1 MWGAAAR
8 CCLAAGT
15 PPPLPPPAPPLSAA
29 AHRAVPHAA
38 GNTHDKLRIE
48 RQTKEREEQ
57 HKDFEE
63 AKKKLQQGQGLRQ
76 FGAASTEV
84 RRLCGWHR
92 RRAHTLQPAPPLL
105 SAALLS
111 SATTHAPLPLHCA
124 GHRACFQE

>member
-1 MWGAAAR
+1 MWSAAVR
-8 CCLAAGT
+8 CCLAAVT
-15 PPPLPPPAPPLSAA
+15 LPPPPPPPPPPPLPPPLPTPLIDY
-29 AHRAVPHAA
+29 RAVPHAA

-84 RRLCGWHR
+84 RQVVLCGWHR
-92 RRAHTLQPAPPLL
+92 QR
-105 SAALLS
+105 
-111 SATTHAPLPLHCA
+111 
-124 GHRACFQE
+124 